1 MPAPGPISI
10 RVMEK
15 ARGIVIRIT
24 RLSDTS
30 LIVHWCTEE
39 IGLLKTVAKGA
50 RRPRSPFAGKLDLFV
65 EADLVWVPSRKSELH
80 ILKEVEV
87 ADFHAEI
94 RRGYTE
100 TMLASYF
107 GQLLEKMVEREHP
120 VPELFDLLRRALGY
134 LVKFPADRRALLHY
148 ERQLA
153 ELLGVGHEGLNA
165 GAALERACGGLP
177 RARMECL
184 SLFGKDPETG

>member
-1 MPAPGPISI
+1 MD
-10 RVMEK
+10 K
-15 ARGIVIRIT
+15 ARGIVIRLT

-39 IGLLKTVAKGA
+39 VGLLKTVAKGA

-65 EADLVWVPSRKSELH
+65 EADLVWVPSRASELH
-80 ILKEVEV
+80 ILKELEV

-94 RRGYTE
+94 RRGYSE
-100 TMLASYF
+100 TMLAAYF
-107 GQLLEKMVEREHP
+107 GQLLEKVVEREHP

-184 SLFGKDPETG
+184 SLLGKDPETG